1 MHLYPKSYLLNPI
14 KGQTMILTV
23 LTLGGTLLSI
33 SLVAGLLILFQIRQ
47 SGDLANS
54 AKALFAAD
62 AGVEWY
68 LKHKGLLIHPY
79 TFKSTDGDATLSLDP
94 VLFSN
99 GASFEVITQS
109 ELEAKV
115 IGAAGSSKRAF
126 LISVGPSGPRG
137 LLACN
142 TDQQIDL
149 VMIFDMTA
157 TQPNTDLMKTAGR
170 AFIDKIMVGMTSNVH
185 VGVTEVRNRIN
196 VLTNLTSD
204 RSFVDTSISAISRY
218 TLAPFVLHQAIA
230 NAIVQ
235 LESSVYDRDD
245 NTAPDAILIITD
257 SLPSSPGSVAIQSN
271 NAKNENIKI
280 YVVNV
285 GSANDPTFLESIS
298 SGGGYYFESADFST
312 LEPVLVS
319 DILGCS

>member
-1 MHLYPKSYLLNPI
+1 
-14 KGQTMILTV
+14 
-23 LTLGGTLLSI
+23 
-33 SLVAGLLILFQIRQ
+33 
-47 SGDLANS
+47 
-54 AKALFAAD
+54 
-62 AGVEWY
+62 
-68 LKHKGLLIHPY
+68 
-79 TFKSTDGDATLSLDP
+79 
-94 VLFSN
+94 
-99 GASFEVITQS
+99 
-109 ELEAKV
+109 
-115 IGAAGSSKRAF
+115 
-126 LISVGPSGPRG
+126 
-137 LLACN
+137 
-142 TDQQIDL
+142 
-149 VMIFDMTA
+149 MIFDMTA

-235 LESSVYDRDD
+235 LGSPVYDRDD